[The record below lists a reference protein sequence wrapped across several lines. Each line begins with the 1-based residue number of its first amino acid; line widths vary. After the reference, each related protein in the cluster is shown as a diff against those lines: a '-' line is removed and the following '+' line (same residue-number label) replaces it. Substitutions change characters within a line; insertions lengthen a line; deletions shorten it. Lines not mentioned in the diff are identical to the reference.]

1 MVNQLLLVFRHL
13 SELAA
18 IALPYIF
25 TSGAQPQS
33 LILKMRTLFLI
44 EMSTVQVVLSPIII
58 ITFFGAR
65 EIAETQ
71 AGLCPP

>member
-1 MVNQLLLVFRHL
+1 MNQLLLVFRHV

-18 IALPYIF
+18 IALPFIF

-33 LILKMRTLFLI
+33 LVLKICALFLI
-44 EMSTVQVVLSPIII
+44 EVSTVKVVLSPIII

-65 EIAETQ
+65 EIAEAKT
-71 AGLCPP
+71 